1 MRAVLQRVKYAKV
14 EIEGAVEGEIDAGI
28 LILLGITQDDT
39 EEDMDWLIRKI
50 IKLRIFNDDTG
61 KMNRSVVDVNGQILV
76 VSQFTLYASTMKG
89 NRPSYIRS
97 APPDVSIPI
106 YERFIE
112 KLISQF
118 NGKVAT
124 GKFGAMMEVSL
135 LNNGPVTIIMD
146 SKQPDF

>member
-1 MRAVLQRVKYAKV
+1 MRAVLQRVKHAKV
-14 EIEGAVEGEIDAGI
+14 EIEGAVEGEIQKGI
-28 LILLGITQDDT
+28 LMLLGIAQDDT

-50 IKLRIFNDDTG
+50 IKLRIFNDENG
-61 KMNRSVVDVNGQILV
+61 KMNRSVVDINGHILV
-76 VSQFTLYASTMKG
+76 VSQFTLYASILKG

-97 APPDVSIPI
+97 APPDISIPI
-106 YERFIE
+106 YERFVE

-135 LNNGPVTIIMD
+135 LNNGPVTLIID
-146 SKQPDF
+146 SKQPNF